1 MKRVGIERYGWGVGN
16 MDGVADIDRSGDGQ
30 YRSGR
35 VEGMGKGEGLEI
47 VRGGTIPFTMAG

>member
-1 MKRVGIERYGWGVGN
+1 

-47 VRGGTIPFTMAG
+47 MWGGTIPFAMAG